1 MRTRIKICGI
11 TRIDDGMS
19 AALLGADAIGLVFWS
34 GSPRAVTG
42 DHGRRIALAM
52 PPFVSRVGLFVD
64 PTADDVEAVLDRVP
78 LDVLQFH
85 GQESDQFCG
94 GFGRPYLKAI
104 RVADDATPRHLLECA
119 RRFPG
124 AQGILLDA
132 LRPGALPGGT
142 GEVFDWSL
150 VPSDVGKPL
159 ILSGGLNPDNVT
171 GAVRSVRPWAVD
183 VSTGVEA
190 RDTAGRA
197 LRGIK
202 DAARMAAFVRGVR
215 DADV

>member
-1 MRTRIKICGI
+1 
-11 TRIDDGMS
+11 
-19 AALLGADAIGLVFWS
+19 
-34 GSPRAVTG
+34 
-42 DHGRRIALAM
+42 M

-64 PTADDVEAVLDRVP
+64 PRAEEVEETVARVP

-85 GQESDQFCG
+85 GEETDRFCG
-94 GFGRPYLKAI
+94 RFGRPYVKAI
-104 RVADDATPRHLLECA
+104 RVPDDASPRHLLECV

-124 AQGILLDA
+124 AQGLLLDA

-190 RDTAGRA
+190 RDAAGRA
-197 LRGIK
+197 LRGVK
-202 DAARMAAFVRGVR
+202 DVARMAAFVRGVR
-215 DADV
+215 DADG